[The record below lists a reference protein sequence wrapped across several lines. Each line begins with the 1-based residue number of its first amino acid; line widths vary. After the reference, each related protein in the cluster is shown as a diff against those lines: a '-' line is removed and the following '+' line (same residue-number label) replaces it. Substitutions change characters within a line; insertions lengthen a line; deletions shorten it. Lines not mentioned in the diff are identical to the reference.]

1 MRKFILLTFT
11 VIMLSVTQACDKG
24 SSILENNK
32 LLIFAGAG
40 MRQPLDEIE
49 KTIMKKCN
57 IKAVYNYGGSGRLL
71 NRILAGHIPDIFIP
85 GSMKWANILKEKGYI
100 KDYKSIAY
108 HIPVI
113 ITPTGNFKIK
123 SLKDFYKKNNR
134 IVLGSD
140 GVCAIGKVSSAILKK
155 AGLKKAGLKKAG
167 LKKINI
173 IAGGITVKHLV
184 MWVSRNNADAS
195 IVWMA
200 DALQCNK
207 ECNKIRIIEIPKKYN
222 CISII
227 PVCLMIKHKKKA
239 SVYIRHLL
247 NQESRNIF
255 RKHGFKVVR

>member
-1 MRKFILLTFT
+1 MMRKFILLTFT
-11 VIMLSVTQACDKG
+11 VIMLSLIQTCDKG
-24 SSILENNK
+24 SGILENNK

-57 IKAVYNYGGSGRLL
+57 IKAVYNYGGSGRLI
-71 NRILAGHIPDIFIP
+71 NKILVGQIPDIFIP
-85 GSMKWANILKEKGYI
+85 GSMEWVNILKEKGYI

-140 GVCAIGKVSSAILKK
+140 GVCAIGKVSSAI
-155 AGLKKAGLKKAG
+155 LKKAG

-247 NQESRNIF
+247 NQESKKIF

>member
-1 MRKFILLTFT
+1 
-11 VIMLSVTQACDKG
+11 
-24 SSILENNK
+24 
-32 LLIFAGAG
+32 
-40 MRQPLDEIE
+40 
-49 KTIMKKCN
+49 KCN

-155 AGLKKAGLKKAG
+155 AGLKK
-167 LKKINI
+167 INI

>member
-1 MRKFILLTFT
+1 
-11 VIMLSVTQACDKG
+11 MLSVTQACDKG

-155 AGLKKAGLKKAG
+155 AGLKK
-167 LKKINI
+167 INI

-239 SVYIRHLL
+239 YAYIRHLL
-247 NQESRNIF
+247 NQESRKIF

>member
-1 MRKFILLTFT
+1 
-11 VIMLSVTQACDKG
+11 
-24 SSILENNK
+24 
-32 LLIFAGAG
+32 
-40 MRQPLDEIE
+40 
-49 KTIMKKCN
+49 
-57 IKAVYNYGGSGRLL
+57 
-71 NRILAGHIPDIFIP
+71 
-85 GSMKWANILKEKGYI
+85 
-100 KDYKSIAY
+100 
-108 HIPVI
+108 
-113 ITPTGNFKIK
+113 NFKIK

-140 GVCAIGKVSSAILKK
+140 GVCAIGKVSSAI
-155 AGLKKAGLKKAG
+155 LKKAG